1 VIVVVTLKQLARS
14 IQTKLASILG
24 RTPASPRAMPYTE
37 FTFAAL
43 GRLAKA
49 SGVVRPVHIELAQQ
63 LMRDLGFGPNDRRRA
78 ILWFDYGKRP
88 DCDFVPL
95 SAACRKTLEDRDVL
109 NEMALESL
117 CVMAWS
123 QGPPKPECR
132 RELER
137 LAALLGI
144 RARQLLSTEA
154 RVAQQRRQ
162 QLPPPLRHAY
172 QVLGVDHWIDDAEL
186 KLAYRR
192 LMSRHHPDKLG
203 AAIDERELQRARENS
218 IAIRDAYDLIRANR
232 NSV

>member
-1 VIVVVTLKQLARS
+1 VFTLKLTEFAKS
-14 IQTKLASILG
+14 IRRRLASILG
-24 RTPASPRAMPYTE
+24 KTPASPRAMPYTE

-49 SGVVRPVHIELAQQ
+49 SGVVRPAHIDLAQQ
-63 LMRDLGFGPNDRRRA
+63 LMRDLGFSPNDRRRA

-95 SAACRKTLEDRDVL
+95 SIACRKTLEDRDVL

-117 CVMAWS
+117 CVMAWAE
-123 QGPPKPECR
+123 GPPKPECR

-144 RARQLLSTEA
+144 RARQLQSTEA
-154 RVAQQRRQ
+154 RVAEHRRQ
-162 QLPPPLRHAY
+162 QLPAALRHAY

-203 AAIDERELQRARENS
+203 AAIDADELQRAAENS
-218 IAIRDAYDLIRANR
+218 IAIRDAYDLIRASR

>member
-1 VIVVVTLKQLARS
+1 
-14 IQTKLASILG
+14 
-24 RTPASPRAMPYTE
+24 M
-37 FTFAAL
+37 
-43 GRLAKA
+43 
-49 SGVVRPVHIELAQQ
+49 
-63 LMRDLGFGPNDRRRA
+63 
-78 ILWFDYGKRP
+78 FDYGKRP

-95 SAACRKTLEDRDVL
+95 SVACRKTLEDRDVL

-144 RARQLLSTEA
+144 HARQLQSTEA
-154 RVAQQRRQ
+154 RVAQQRWQR
-162 QLPPPLRHAY
+162 LPAPLRQAH
-172 QVLGVDHWIDDAEL
+172 QVLGVDHWVDDAEL

-203 AAIDERELQRARENS
+203 AAIDARELQQARENS

>member
-1 VIVVVTLKQLARS
+1 MFTLKQLARS
-14 IQTKLASILG
+14 IQTKLASMPG

-78 ILWFDYGKRP
+78 ILLFDYGKRP

-95 SAACRKTLEDRDVL
+95 SVACRKTLEDRDVL

-137 LAALLGI
+137 LAALLEHSCAAAAVDRGAG
-144 RARQLLSTEA
+144 RAAASATATPAAAAGLSGAGCGSLDRRRRTETCVSA
-154 RVAQQRRQ
+154 TDEPASPGQTRR
-162 QLPPPLRHAY
+162 R
-172 QVLGVDHWIDDAEL
+172 D
-186 KLAYRR
+186 RR
-192 LMSRHHPDKLG
+192 
-203 AAIDERELQRARENS
+203 A
-218 IAIRDAYDLIRANR
+218 
-232 NSV
+232 

>member
-1 VIVVVTLKQLARS
+1 MLRK
-14 IQTKLASILG
+14 
-24 RTPASPRAMPYTE
+24 PRAMPYTE

-49 SGVVRPVHIELAQQ
+49 SGVVRPVHIEVAQR

-78 ILWFDYGKRP
+78 IRLFDYGKRP

-95 SAACRKTLEDRDVL
+95 SIACRNTLEDREVL

-117 CVMAWS
+117 CVMAWAE
-123 QGPPKPECR
+123 GPPKTECR

-137 LAALLGI
+137 LAALLGV
-144 RARQLLSTEA
+144 RARQLQSTEA
-154 RVAQQRRQ
+154 RVAQHQRQ
-162 QLPPPLRHAY
+162 QLSLPLRQAF
-172 QVLGVDHWIDDAEL
+172 QVLGVDHWIDDAGL
-186 KLAYRR
+186 QLAYRR

-203 AAIDERELQRARENS
+203 ATIDVRELERARENS
-218 IAIRDAYDLIRANR
+218 IAIREAYDLIRANR

>member
-1 VIVVVTLKQLARS
+1 VLTLKQFAKS
-14 IQTKLASILG
+14 IRTRLASILG
-24 RTPASPRAMPYTE
+24 STPASRRVMPYTE

-49 SGVVRPVHIELAQQ
+49 SGVVRPVHIELAQR
-63 LMRDLGFGPNDRRRA
+63 LMRDLGFGPDDRRRA
-78 ILWFDYGKRP
+78 ILLFDYGKRP

-95 SAACRKTLEDRDVL
+95 SIACRKTLEDRDVL

-117 CVMAWS
+117 CVMAWAE
-123 QGPPKPECR
+123 GPPKAECR

-137 LAALLGI
+137 LAALLGV
-144 RARQLLSTEA
+144 RARQLQSTEA
-154 RVAQQRRQ
+154 RVAEHKRQ
-162 QLPPPLRHAY
+162 QLPAPLRQAY

-203 AAIDERELQRARENS
+203 ATVDTRELEEARENS
-218 IAIRDAYDLIRANR
+218 IAIRDAYDFIRANR